1 MNRVLQTGATIA
13 TLAAMVFPTTAAG
26 PSFVEITWMSMAN
39 LHYQIADIGIVTDG
53 YITRIPED
61 AFYGGPSGLAQTRTA
76 FRPDVTNVRRVLDAL
91 GGSNHVTQLL
101 TGHSHWDHSFDV
113 GTWSKLTG
121 APIIGS
127 QTTCYQVMAEGVS
140 PDECHVVVG
149 TEQIPITQDIDLFV
163 VRWNHSGDPS
173 VNPEQHNAV
182 ELNATPAIDATNGG
196 LRAGVAED
204 FPNGGGS
211 RGFLFVVDSPE
222 GRFSWFQQSSASA
235 VDLHV
240 PIVVNGINYGA
251 PIDNL
256 RNALTDAGLDS
267 VDLWIGTGGLP
278 IAEALV
284 PVLQPQAYLPI
295 HWDGLWAP
303 FEDGLPRP
311 FSSPNLENYLEQQ
324 DVMLVTPNQFMD
336 KWQLDSTGIQELD
349 NRAVKEMLGFSDV
362 QAF

>member
-13 TLAAMVFPTTAAG
+13 TLAAVVFPTTAAG
-26 PSFVEITWMSMAN
+26 PKFVEITWMSMAN
-39 LHYQIADIGIVTDG
+39 LHYQIADIGIITDG

-61 AFYGGPSGLAQTRTA
+61 AFYGGPSGLAQTRTS
-76 FRPDVTNVRRVLDAL
+76 FRPDVTNVRRVLNAL
-91 GGSNHVTQLL
+91 GGNEHVAQLL
-101 TGHSHWDHSFDV
+101 TGHSHWDHSFDI

-140 PDECHVVVG
+140 ADQCQIVEG
-149 TEQIPITQDIDLFV
+149 TEHISITQDIDLFV
-163 VRWNHSGDPS
+163 VRWNHSGDSS

-182 ELNATPAIDATNGG
+182 ELNAVPEVDPTTGG

-211 RGFLFVVDSPE
+211 RGFLFVVDSPD
-222 GRFSWFQQSSASA
+222 GRYSWFQQSSASA
-235 VDLHV
+235 TDLHV
-240 PIVVNGINYGA
+240 PIVVNGVDYGA

-256 RNALTDAGLDS
+256 RNALTEANLDS

-278 IAEALV
+278 IAEAVV
-284 PVLQPQAYLPI
+284 PVLQPRAYLPI
-295 HWDGLWAP
+295 HWDGLWSP

-311 FSSPNLENYLEQQ
+311 FSSPDLESYLDQQ
-324 DVMLVTPNQFMD
+324 NVILVTPDQFMD
-336 KWQLDSTGIQELD
+336 KWQLDSKGIRELD

>member
-1 MNRVLQTGATIA
+1 M
-13 TLAAMVFPTTAAG
+13 
-26 PSFVEITWMSMAN
+26 
-39 LHYQIADIGIVTDG
+39 
-53 YITRIPED
+53 
-61 AFYGGPSGLAQTRTA
+61 
-76 FRPDVTNVRRVLDAL
+76 
-91 GGSNHVTQLL
+91 
-101 TGHSHWDHSFDV
+101 
-113 GTWSKLTG
+113 
-121 APIIGS
+121 
-127 QTTCYQVMAEGVS
+127 
-140 PDECHVVVG
+140 
-149 TEQIPITQDIDLFV
+149 
-163 VRWNHSGDPS
+163 
-173 VNPEQHNAV
+173 
-182 ELNATPAIDATNGG
+182 
-196 LRAGVAED
+196 
-204 FPNGGGS
+204 
-211 RGFLFVVDSPE
+211 DSPE

-284 PVLQPQAYLPI
+284 PVLRPQAYLPI

-311 FSSPNLENYLEQQ
+311 FSSPSLENYLEQQ

>member
-1 MNRVLQTGATIA
+1 MNRVLQTSATIA
-13 TLAAMVFPTTAAG
+13 TLAAMVFPITAVG

-91 GGSNHVTQLL
+91 GGSKHVTQLL

-182 ELNATPAIDATNGG
+182 ELNTTPAIDATNGG

-311 FSSPNLENYLEQQ
+311 FSSPSLENYLEQQ

-349 NRAVKEMLGFSDV
+349 NRAVKEILGFSDV